1 MACSS
6 ASVDHDACGVGFVAQ
21 LGSSGSREVV
31 ERALEALRR
40 LGHRGGLD
48 ADGRSGDGAGLL
60 TAIPDRFV
68 RNCAREAGFELPPVY
83 SLGMLFLPSGQ
94 ERLARELIATIAGA
108 HGLRLLGWRVVPT
121 DPSIVGPR
129 ALETLPV
136 IEQCFFA
143 PVEESVDLE
152 SQLFRFRKQAESTA
166 PGGTYFCSLSSRT
179 VVYKG
184 LLTPAQLPAFYSD
197 LANPNFASPFAIF
210 HQRYSTNTNPSWS
223 LAQPFRFV
231 AHNGEINT
239 ISANRRWLRAKE
251 ASLRKALGLPATVR
265 LLEERVSDSASF
277 DNGLEIYLRKGYKP
291 TAAMSCMVPPAK
303 ESDSSVYSDFESFL
317 QAHARVQEPWDGP
330 AALIFTDGVRVGAK
344 LDRNGLRP
352 LRYTLTSDG
361 LLVAG
366 SEVGIADF
374 HDKEVIERNR
384 LGPGEMLVVDPATG
398 RFLRPGEI
406 PELGKWQKFV
416 SAVAPLPINPSEKVS
431 TASTPEAAN
440 VLASLGW
447 SEDQYRLLFQPLV
460 QKEQEAVWSMGDDAP
475 SAFYSSMRRPLW
487 EHCKQRF
494 AQVTNPPIDP
504 LREAH
509 VMSLDV
515 HLGDTLLLPSPL
527 LDPGQLQA
535 IREKLRLVQRVD
547 FTFPVADG
555 IEAAKSVLQG
565 LEQAAIAG
573 EATPRLV
580 LLSDRGVSAYRTAL
594 PALLA
599 VSAVWKSMMKAGC
612 WNVPLVVET
621 GQVIDTHHI
630 ALLIAAGA
638 SAVLPYVALE
648 QAASLR
654 PDGVAAY
661 RLAVEKGLRKVMA
674 RMGISTVA
682 SYRNSQLF
690 ETIGLDKDVR
700 DLFFEDAGG
709 AFGGKGLDELLEDC
723 IDRHAAAFKTENSQ
737 LRDLGLYRFR
747 REGERHATSPDL
759 VRRMHQY
766 IKVPSEENRQAFTV
780 LAGKREPVAIRDL
793 LEIASATPLPMAE
806 VESEASILS
815 RFSTQAMSLGAISP
829 EAHRT
834 LAVAMNRLGARSN
847 TGEGGEDPEVYRD
860 QPEANN
866 RVKQVASARF
876 GVTTEYLIRADELEI
891 KIAQGAKP
899 GEGGQLPSGKV
910 TAYIARL
917 RHSVPN
923 TTLISP
929 PPHHDIYSIEDLEQ
943 LIYDLRAVNPHARI
957 GVKLVSSTGV
967 GIVATGA
974 TKAGADLITISGYDG
989 GTGASPLTSIKNTG
1003 MPWEIGLRDAHC
1015 SLVRAGLR
1023 GRVRLRV
1030 DGGFKFGRDVIV
1042 GALMGAD
1049 EFGFGTAALLALGCV
1064 MARQCHLNTCPVGI
1078 ATQDEKLRMRFT
1090 GKPEMVESYFRAV
1103 AGEVR
1108 TLLAAMGARS
1118 IDAIIGAVNRLQPSD
1133 RQAGR
1138 AVAELLGPAMTSPQ
1152 TMCRRD
1158 PDGMLQLALKRAFDE
1173 RDISRSPCFQIT
1185 NADRAVG
1192 AHLSGE
1198 ILRRRSLVIAPI
1210 DYDFI
1215 GTAGQSFGAFLIP
1228 GINLRLFGE
1237 ANDYAGKGLSGGNIA
1252 ITAGKEASLR
1262 GDVLAGNT
1270 VLYGATSGELYIAGQ
1285 AGERFAVRNSGALAV
1300 VEGVGQHACEYMT
1313 AGVTVI
1319 LGPAGRNLG
1328 AGMTGGLAYVLR
1340 DSLGGRVHNDQ
1351 SVKVAPVELK
1361 EELWLRRVLRRHE
1374 RLTGSPRAAQLL
1386 RSERP
1391 LPFSRVEPLS
1401 QACSVAET
1409 WDAILARFGRP
1420 KSTAFSLPRVIPS
1433 DSLPPYRKQRVL
1445 QGNR

>member
-1 MACSS
+1 MTSSS

-21 LGSSGSREVV
+21 LGSTGSREVV

-60 TAIPDRFV
+60 TTIPDNFV
-68 RNCAREAGFELPPVY
+68 RNCAREAGIELPPIY
-83 SLGMLFLPSGQ
+83 GLGMVFLPCGQ
-94 ERLARELIATIAGA
+94 EDVARDLITNLARTR
-108 HGLRLLGWRVVPT
+108 GLRLLGWRAVPT
-121 DPSIVGPR
+121 HPSMVGPR
-129 ALETLPV
+129 ALDTLPV
-136 IEQCFFA
+136 IQQCFLA
-143 PVEESVDLE
+143 AENETVDLE
-152 SQLFRFRKQAESTA
+152 SDLFKLRKEVESEA
-166 PGGTYFCSLSSRT
+166 PDGTYFCSLSTRT

-184 LLTPAQLPAFYSD
+184 LLTPEQLPAFYSD
-197 LANPNFASPFAIF
+197 LADPDFASPFAIF

-251 ASLRKALGLPATVR
+251 VSLRQTLGLPATVR
-265 LLEERVSDSASF
+265 LLEERVSDSASL
-277 DNGLEIYLRKGYKP
+277 DNALEIFLRRGYN
-291 TAAMSCMVPPAK
+291 AVASMWRMVPPAQ
-303 ESDSSVYSDFESFL
+303 ESDPNIDSDFQSFL
-317 QAHARVQEPWDGP
+317 QAHAREQEPWDGP
-330 AALIFTDGVRVGAK
+330 AALIFTDGFSVGAK

-352 LRYTLTSDG
+352 LRYTLTADG
-361 LLVAG
+361 LVIAG
-366 SEVGIADF
+366 SEVGIADL
-374 HDKEVIERNR
+374 HDKKVIERQR
-384 LGPGEMLVVDPATG
+384 LGPGEMLVVDPAQA
-398 RFLRPGEI
+398 RFLRPGDA
-406 PELGKWQKFV
+406 PELGQWRQLV
-416 SAVAPLPINPSEKVS
+416 SDNAAAQINPSDQVYSRSDS
-431 TASTPEAAN
+431 TKSLAA
-440 VLASLGW
+440 LGW
-447 SEDQYRLLFQPLV
+447 SEDQFRLLFQPLV
-460 QKEQEAVWSMGDDAP
+460 QNGQEAVWSMGDDAP
-475 SAFYSSMRRPLW
+475 SAFFSSMRRPLW
-487 EHCKQRF
+487 DHCKQRF

-515 HLGDTLLLPSPL
+515 YLRDSLLLSSPL
-527 LDPGQLQA
+527 LDSGQLQV
-535 IREKLRLVQRVD
+535 IQDKLQPVEYID
-547 FTFPVADG
+547 FTFDVANG
-555 IEAAKSVLQG
+555 IEGGKRVLQR
-565 LEQAAIAG
+565 LEEEVITGDASPG
-573 EATPRLV
+573 LV
-580 LLSDRGVSAYRTAL
+580 LLSDRGVNAERTAL

-599 VSAVWKSMMKAGC
+599 LAAVWKSMVSAEL
-612 WNVPLVVET
+612 WSVPLIIET
-621 GQVIDTHHI
+621 GQVVDTHHI

-638 SAVLPYVALE
+638 SAVLPYAALE
-648 QAASLR
+648 QAAKLR
-654 PDGVAAY
+654 PDGVPAY
-661 RLAVEKGLRKVMA
+661 RLAVEKGLRKAMA

-690 ETIGLDKDVR
+690 ETIGLDEELR
-700 DLFFEDAGG
+700 ACFFEDAGG
-709 AFGGKGLDELLEDC
+709 AIGGKGLDELLEDC
-723 IDRHAAAFKTENSQ
+723 VERHAAAFKAENSE

-747 REGERHATSPDL
+747 HDGERHATSPEL
-759 VRRMHQY
+759 VRRMHRF
-766 IKVPSEENRQAFTV
+766 IKSPSEENYDAFTK
-780 LAGKREPVAIRDL
+780 LGGKREPVAIRDL
-793 LEIASATPLPMAE
+793 LEIAPATPVPVHG

-829 EAHRT
+829 ETHRA
-834 LAVAMNRLGARSN
+834 LAIAMNRLGARSN
-847 TGEGGEDPEVYRD
+847 TGEGGEDPEVYTE
-860 QPEANN
+860 QSEANN

-876 GVTTEYLIRADELEI
+876 GVTTEYLVHADELEI

-899 GEGGQLPSGKV
+899 GEGGQLPAGKV
-910 TAYIARL
+910 TAYVARL

-923 TTLISP
+923 TVLISP

-943 LIYDLRAVNPHARI
+943 LIYDLRAVNPRARI

-967 GIVATGA
+967 GIVATGVA
-974 TKAGADLITISGYDG
+974 KAGADVITISGYDG

-1015 SLVRAGLR
+1015 ALVRAGLR
-1023 GRVRLRV
+1023 RRVRLRV
-1030 DGGFKFGRDVIV
+1030 DGGFKFGRDVIM
-1042 GALMGAD
+1042 GALLGAD

-1108 TLLAAMGARS
+1108 DLLAAMGASS
-1118 IDAIIGAVNRLQPSD
+1118 IDAIVGAVDRLRP
-1133 RQAGR
+1133 RNVQAGP
-1138 AVAELLGPAMTSPQ
+1138 ALAELLEPVAASAQ
-1152 TMCRRD
+1152 TACLHEPVGALPRALSRTFEQRD
-1158 PDGMLQLALKRAFDE
+1158 AYRSKRF
-1173 RDISRSPCFQIT
+1173 RIT

-1198 ILRRRSLVIAPI
+1198 ILRQGSEFMTPV

-1228 GINLRLFGE
+1228 GLNLHLFGE
-1237 ANDYAGKGLSGGNIA
+1237 ANDYVGKGLSGGNIA
-1252 ITAGKEASLR
+1252 ITAGEDASLR

-1270 VLYGATSGELYIAGQ
+1270 VLYGATSGELYIAGR

-1319 LGPAGRNLG
+1319 LGPAGINLG
-1328 AGMTGGLAYVLR
+1328 AGMTGGLAYLLR
-1340 DSLGGRVHNDQ
+1340 DSSGGHVHNDQ
-1351 SVKVAPVELK
+1351 SVRMVPLELT

-1386 RSERP
+1386 RSDRT

-1401 QACSVAET
+1401 LPCSIAET
-1409 WDAILARFGRP
+1409 WETILRRFRIHKTP
-1420 KSTAFSLPRVIPS
+1420 VFDFPRAVPLDTFQS
-1433 DSLPPYRKQRVL
+1433 YRKQRAFR
-1445 QGNR
+1445 GSR